1 MKSISIHPGTTI
13 IRTDKD
19 GVLIGIKKFFAT
31 LMIAGWLALAAAAGQ
46 AAEGLAKAE
55 PESAAEKIQVTA
67 DQLMTDNEN
76 RYAEFSGD
84 VVARQG
90 SFEIRADRLR
100 IYYKS
105 GLKTDQSDP
114 AGQDAI
120 ETIIAEGN
128 VRIQAEDNTALTEKA
143 EYSVTDMQI
152 VLIGEESK
160 VVTGKNSITG
170 AKIIY
175 NRKEGWIRVEK
186 GENKRVRAVFYPD
199 EKTLPGGKNKQPE

>member
-1 MKSISIHPGTTI
+1 MAAK
-13 IRTDKD
+13 RKYQ
-19 GVLIGIKKFFAT
+19 LKLIKKWLT
-31 LMIAGWLALAAAAGQ
+31 CLTIAGWLLTSAVGQ
-46 AAEGLAKAE
+46 AAEGITKAA

-67 DQLMTDNEN
+67 DQLMTDNQN

-84 VVARQG
+84 VIARQG

-100 IYYKS
+100 IYYKA
-105 GLKTDQSDP
+105 GLKTDQSGG

-120 ETIIAEGN
+120 EKIIAEGN
-128 VRIQAEDNTALTEKA
+128 VRIEAEDNTAQTEKA
-143 EYSVTDMQI
+143 EYSVADMQI
-152 VLIGEESK
+152 VLIGDESK

-170 AKIIY
+170 AKIVY

-199 EKTLPGGKNKQPE
+199 EKTMPGEGKKEKD